1 MQLRQLDCFRLLMI
15 TGTMTRA
22 AEQLSISQPAV
33 SNIIAALEHEIGFSL
48 FTRRAGRLEP
58 TPEAHLFFREV
69 SRSLEAFESTER
81 AAAEIKQGKHGRL
94 TIAAYPSDC
103 ILPIDHPLADL
114 EVISPRELDN
124 VPFITLFRDHMTHQ
138 QLATAFSQYNAH
150 WNIVAEVQY
159 FASVCE
165 LVSAGCGVGL

>member
-1 MQLRQLDCFRLLMI
+1 LIVCQKPPFVRDRPTYREYRSRAPSVFSPENIIPSHFRSDSSGVARGI

-22 AEQLSISQPAV
+22 AAQLGISQPAV

-58 TPEAHLFFREV
+58 TPEAHLFFKEV

-94 TIAAYPSDC
+94 TIAAYPSLSMNSD
-103 ILPIDHPLADL
+103 PAGKNTLA
-114 EVISPRELDN
+114 
-124 VPFITLFRDHMTHQ
+124 MTI
-138 QLATAFSQYNAH
+138 ARRP
-150 WNIVAEVQY
+150 
-159 FASVCE
+159 
-165 LVSAGCGVGL
+165 